1 MQIDMKIKQLK
12 FTIFC
17 IVLRSFTGLPRLNTC
32 STSILYFLSKTDQVR
47 ERRSKTSR
55 TEVDNMPGSIL
66 WEYLPSKLLYIS
78 IRPYQSK
85 KEIKLICLKC
95 KKTLYIYMFNGIKCS
110 FKLGRRKFF
119 QLSLSKCSSC
129 MNYKSGMHP
138 K

>member
-1 MQIDMKIKQLK
+1 MFKYKKIVSLKFVALGLKMYGIDLVTHVLHIHMYYVFFFFFFFLLQKHKKKSTRKVLENETSKNDRPNNLNMQIDMKIKQLK

-66 WEYLPSKLLYIS
+66 
-78 IRPYQSK
+78 
-85 KEIKLICLKC
+85 
-95 KKTLYIYMFNGIKCS
+95 
-110 FKLGRRKFF
+110 
-119 QLSLSKCSSC
+119 
-129 MNYKSGMHP
+129 
-138 K
+138 